1 MSSTVLEI
9 VKVKLKAGIDDGS
22 FMEESKKFHENWL
35 SKQPGFQKRLTLKSS
50 EGEWVDILWWDSM
63 EDAKA
68 TAEKVMQEPSAAA
81 WFGMMDESTVSM
93 YHGEIVEEYR

>member
-1 MSSTVLEI
+1 MSNPVLEI
-9 VKVKLKAGIDDGS
+9 VKVKLKPGIDEGS
-22 FMEESKKFHENWL
+22 FMEEAKKFHDSWL
-35 SKQPGFQKRLTLKSS
+35 AKQPGFQKRVTLKSP

-68 TAEKVMQEPSAAA
+68 TAEKVMQEPSAGA

-93 YHGEIVEEYR
+93 YHGEIVEEYK